1 MFKILKLRV
10 FTLFFLIF
18 CSQISHAQSDCPP
31 EFELPSK
38 EQGLLAQKEAI
49 DRGFLW
55 RVSKDNKTSFLYGT
69 IHVGNINWMFPGP
82 KVFNAL
88 RRSNKLAVELNIADP
103 VVRKELI
110 DLILDTRESKLST
123 ALNDRIKFYANKNCI
138 KAEQYQIFRPEIQI
152 TTLETMSLRRERIYP
167 ELGIDMTLMAIASNM
182 KKMIVGLE
190 TPREQMNGILSK
202 PDELE
207 QDISEA
213 LKKLE
218 DEADKAILAKIID
231 VWVNKDFDMLNN
243 YAKWCKCLDTKK
255 DRDEMK
261 RALDDRNIIMVD
273 RFDKIQANEG
283 RVFLA
288 VGALHMVGPMGIPM
302 LLKNQGYTVDRLH

>member
-1 MFKILKLRV
+1 
-10 FTLFFLIF
+10 
-18 CSQISHAQSDCPP
+18 
-31 EFELPSK
+31 
-38 EQGLLAQKEAI
+38 
-49 DRGFLW
+49 
-55 RVSKDNKTSFLYGT
+55 
-69 IHVGNINWMFPGP
+69 MFPGP